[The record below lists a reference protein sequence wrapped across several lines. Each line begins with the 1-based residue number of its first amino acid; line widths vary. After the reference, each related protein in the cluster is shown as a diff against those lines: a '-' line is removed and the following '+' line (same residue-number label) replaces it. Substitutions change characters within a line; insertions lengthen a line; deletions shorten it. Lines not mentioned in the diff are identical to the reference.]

1 MCGIAGLIKTAGN
14 NSNFRDAFKNMQHRG
29 PDATGIY
36 EDDELILGNHRLK
49 IQDISDNGNQP
60 FFDSGNRYAIVFNGE
75 IYNHL
80 DIRKKLS
87 QYDIRYVSTSDTETL
102 LYGYIHFGEQIL
114 SELNGI
120 FSFVIYD
127 KVKKQLFGARDQ
139 IGVKPFYIYSKQ
151 NIFAF
156 ASELKTLV
164 ALDNFDK
171 TINYPA
177 LANYMNY
184 L

>member
-80 DIRKKLS
+80 DIRKK
-87 QYDIRYVSTSDTETL
+87 
-102 LYGYIHFGEQIL
+102 
-114 SELNGI
+114 
-120 FSFVIYD
+120 
-127 KVKKQLFGARDQ
+127 
-139 IGVKPFYIYSKQ
+139 
-151 NIFAF
+151 
-156 ASELKTLV
+156 
-164 ALDNFDK
+164 
-171 TINYPA
+171 
-177 LANYMNY
+177 
-184 L
+184 